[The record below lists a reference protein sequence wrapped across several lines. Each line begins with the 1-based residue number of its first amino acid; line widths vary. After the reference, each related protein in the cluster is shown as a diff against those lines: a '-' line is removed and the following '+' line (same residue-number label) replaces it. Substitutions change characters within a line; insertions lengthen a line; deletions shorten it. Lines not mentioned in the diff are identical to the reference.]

1 MGVQTTSENSANE
14 LHVGR
19 DPPASTSSDS
29 GPYRGK
35 EMGTVIP

>member
-14 LHVGR
+14 LHAVR
-19 DPPASTSSDS
+19 DTPASTSSDS

-35 EMGTVIP
+35 EKGTEIP